1 MSNRPL
7 HSILDGTILLA
18 VESPQQLDSLVQ
30 IFDTW
35 RSDLYLCPRCSDG
48 GLLDQALSCLPDLIL
63 ISTDWCGDVQGAAQ
77 QEIKTG
83 DIKTGDTGNQNTKT
97 ADGKGYDLCRHIR
110 RDPRL
115 DSVPIVLL
123 ESPTVS
129 LDRDRAF
136 SCGASDYI
144 AHPIVEQELCC
155 RVRHHIRRHRLEKDS
170 IRRAAQLRLPLRAPV
185 PLLAE
190 VQKRL
195 QKQAHLIQKHNQDL
209 AHEISEREV
218 TEQALRAEKFR
229 SEKLLLNI
237 FPQAIVDRL
246 QDENR
251 SSIAERFDEATILFA
266 DIVDFTPL
274 SSSMSP
280 MELVGILNR
289 VFSAFDRLTEHYGL
303 EKIKTIG
310 DEYMVVGGV
319 PTRRPDHGEAIMEM
333 AIAMRR
339 AANRLGREIGHRLQL
354 RIGINTGPVVAGVIG
369 LQKFSYD
376 LWGDAVNVASRME
389 SHGLPNRIQVTEQT
403 YEKLKHRYK
412 FERWQNTKVKGKG
425 RMTTYLYIGR
435 KENPQPD
442 DLLKEGDRGTD
453 MMEINGSM
461 PNQSLPNQCPL
472 PLKPPDEHY
481 LDVLGINH
489 SGQIDS

>member
-1 MSNRPL
+1 MFNRPL

-18 VESPQQLDSLVQ
+18 VEPPQQLDVLVR
-30 IFDTW
+30 IFKTW
-35 RSDLYLCPRCSDG
+35 RSEVCICPRDSHG
-48 GLLDQALSCLPDLIL
+48 GLLELALACLPDLVIV
-63 ISTDWCGDVQGAAQ
+63 SADWSNGAP
-77 QEIKTG
+77 
-83 DIKTGDTGNQNTKT
+83 T
-97 ADGKGYDLCRHIR
+97 ASHGEPGHSAEKLAYDPGGLAGYDLCRQIN

-115 DSVPIVLL
+115 GSAPIVLL

-129 LDRDRAF
+129 LDRDRTF
-136 SCGASDYI
+136 RCGASDYI
-144 AHPIVEQELCC
+144 AHPIVEQELCH
-155 RVRHHIRRHRLEKDS
+155 RVRHHIRRHRLEKDA
-170 IRRAAQLRLPLRAPV
+170 IRRSAQLRVPLRAPV

-195 QKQAHLIQKHNQDL
+195 RKQAHLIQKHNQDL

-229 SEKLLLNI
+229 SEKLLLSI

-274 SSSMSP
+274 SSRLSP

-289 VFSAFDRLTEHYGL
+289 VFSAFARLTERYGL

-319 PTRRPDHGEAIMEM
+319 PTPRPDHGEAIMEM

-339 AANRLGREIGHRLQL
+339 AANKLGREIGHRLQL

-389 SHGLPNRIQVTEQT
+389 SHGLPNRIQVTEHT

-435 KENPQPD
+435 KENVEPTKFEDGHRLGGKADGAIAPNQP
-442 DLLKEGDRGTD
+442 L
-453 MMEINGSM
+453 
-461 PNQSLPNQCPL
+461 PNQSALPP
-472 PLKPPDEHY
+472 KPPDKHY

-489 SGQIDS
+489 SGQTEP

>member
-1 MSNRPL
+1 MYNRPL
-7 HSILDGTILLA
+7 HSVLDGTICLA
-18 VESPQQLDSLVQ
+18 VRSPQQLEQLVK
-30 IFDTW
+30 IFKTW
-35 RSDLYLCPRCSDG
+35 RSEICICPPGSSQDA
-48 GLLDQALSCLPDLIL
+48 LNFTLSCLPDLVL
-63 ISTDWCGDVQGAAQ
+63 ISADWCSSSGAAG
-77 QEIKTG
+77 I
-83 DIKTGDTGNQNTKT
+83 
-97 ADGKGYDLCRHIR
+97 DGTTSGYELCQKFRN
-110 RDPRL
+110 DPCL
-115 DSVPIVLL
+115 ESLPILLL
-123 ESPTVS
+123 EAPSTS

-136 SCGASDYI
+136 SHGAADYI
-144 AHPIVEQELCC
+144 AHPIVEQELQS
-155 RVRHHIRRHRLEKDS
+155 RVRHHLRRHRLEKES
-170 IRRAAQLRLPLRAPV
+170 TRRSAQLRLPLRTPL

-209 AHEISEREV
+209 AHEISEREM
-218 TEQALRAEKFR
+218 TEQALRAEKQR

-246 QDENR
+246 QEENR

-274 SSSMSP
+274 SSRLP
-280 MELVGILNR
+280 AMELVSILNR

-319 PTRRPDHGEAIMEM
+319 PTPRQDHGEAIMEM

-339 AANRLGREIGHRLQL
+339 EAKILSREIGHRLQL

-403 YEKLKHRYK
+403 YEKLKHRYT
-412 FERWQNTKVKGKG
+412 FEKWQNTKVKGKG
-425 RMTTYLYIGR
+425 RMTTYLYIDR
-435 KENPQPD
+435 KKGPAIPGENDAANDPSGEEGAIAQD
-442 DLLKEGDRGTD
+442 HSLL
-453 MMEINGSM
+453 S
-461 PNQSLPNQCPL
+461 QYSLTS
-472 PLKPPDEHY
+472 KPPDEHY
-481 LDVLGINH
+481 LGVLGIGH
-489 SGQIDS
+489 SAQTDS